1 MSDLRT
7 PLSRVRGLGSAKEGT
22 TTWYRERLTS
32 LALVPL
38 TFVFVAIVIGVVGKT
53 HAEAVAMLGSPITAI
68 LFLAL
73 ILVGVA
79 HMRVGMQVIIEDYV
93 HGQPW
98 SVLAIVLNWFFSAL
112 IVIASIG
119 AVAMLSFGM

>member
-1 MSDLRT
+1 MSMRT
-7 PLSRVRGLGSAKEGT
+7 PLGRVRGLGSARDGT
-22 TTWYRERLTS
+22 STWFKERLTS

-79 HMRVGMQVIIEDYV
+79 HMRMGMQVIIEDYV
-93 HGQPW
+93 HAEPAKMLCL
-98 SVLAIVLNWFFSAL
+98 VANTFFSAL
-112 IVIASIG
+112 IALACVW
-119 AVAMLSFGM
+119 AVLKLSFGI